1 MSIDINTHPIL
12 VKTAINM
19 LDQKLDNKL
28 ISSVPGLKFRG
39 NIKTEKYKL
48 TLWFMFFNTY

>member
-19 LDQKLDNKL
+19 LNQKLDDKL
-28 ISSVPGLKFRG
+28 ISSLTGLDLEE
-39 NIKTEKYKL
+39 ITKL
-48 TLWFMFFNTY
+48 KSQL